1 MHDDSLLE
9 CNRSLHPFV
18 LTGHAVVNFV
28 IASDSVVLILLAL
41 LNTDDTLIIA
51 TADHSHVFT
60 VGGYPKRGNPIFGL
74 VMNIYDNKPNL
85 GDDGKP
91 YTTLG
96 YANGLGGI
104 NGTRENLTGVD
115 TGDKDFLQQATVMRY
130 KETHGLEDVGKFSQI
145 ALLRL

>member
-1 MHDDSLLE
+1 MFSE
-9 CNRSLHPFV
+9 KAFSFFSYV
-18 LTGHAVVNFV
+18 AVVTMFQH
-28 IASDSVVLILLAL
+28 SFPLLTA
-41 LNTDDTLIIA
+41 DDTLLIV

-60 VGGYPKRGNPIFGL
+60 IGGYPKRGNPIFGL

-104 NGTRENLTGVD
+104 NGTRENLTGID
-115 TGDKDFLQQATVMRY
+115 TGDKNFLQQATVMRY
-130 KETHGLEDVGKFSQI
+130 KETHGLEDVGEFLNLNCS
-145 ALLRL
+145 

>member
-1 MHDDSLLE
+1 MFSE
-9 CNRSLHPFV
+9 KASSFFSYV
-18 LTGHAVVNFV
+18 AVVTMFQH
-28 IASDSVVLILLAL
+28 SFPLLTA
-41 LNTDDTLIIA
+41 DDTLLIV

-104 NGTRENLTGVD
+104 NGTRENLTGTD
-115 TGDKDFLQQATVMRY
+115 TGDKNFLQQATVMRY
-130 KETHGLEDVGKFSQI
+130 KETHGLEDVGE
-145 ALLRL
+145 LLNLNCSKE

>member
-1 MHDDSLLE
+1 MLSKRKRSFLIVDETLLI
-9 CNRSLHPFV
+9 
-18 LTGHAVVNFV
+18 T
-28 IASDSVVLILLAL
+28 
-41 LNTDDTLIIA
+41 

-74 VMNIYDNKPNL
+74 VMNIYDDKPNL

-91 YTTLG
+91 YTSLG

-115 TGDKDFLQQATVMRY
+115 TADKNFRQQATVIRY
-130 KETHGLEDVGKFSQI
+130 KETHGLEDVGKFCREGRRFSSI
-145 ALLRL
+145 R

>member
-1 MHDDSLLE
+1 MMFSEEASSFFRMLQSLQFQHSFPL
-9 CNRSLHPFV
+9 
-18 LTGHAVVNFV
+18 LTA
-28 IASDSVVLILLAL
+28 
-41 LNTDDTLIIA
+41 DDTLLIV

-104 NGTRENLTGVD
+104 NGTRENLTGID
-115 TGDKDFLQQATVMRY
+115 TGDKNFLQQATVMRY
-130 KETHGLEDVGKFSQI
+130 KETHGLEDVGEFLNLNCS
-145 ALLRL
+145 